1 MLVVLQER
9 GYIAQEP
16 LSARYILTT
25 FIFEL
30 AHRIPKL
37 RRLTALGAPMMRGLA
52 GRVSQS
58 VHLTQEN
65 RLKAVM
71 ISVYCLFEIL
81 IVPSER
87 FSSHLYA
94 CLVVDVSDEVE
105 THMFD
110 GGYVCRSVIGP

>member
-65 RLKAVM
+65 RLKARGYDFRLLPFRD
-71 ISVYCLFEIL
+71 IDRPKRAFFFTPLCL
-81 IVPSER
+81 PGR
-87 FSSHLYA
+87 
-94 CLVVDVSDEVE
+94 
-105 THMFD
+105 
-110 GGYVCRSVIGP
+110 